1 MDLKTVFAALNET
14 QRNQIASYVD
24 NNRKVSKPVA
34 VTGWYRCKPCT
45 WTAWV
50 IPTDWHGGR
59 SMFVI
64 LAKPGRGRGGSV
76 TARTCTRTI
85 LAHYANADGMA
96 VVDAAYDQ
104 AQKSGEPIR
113 I

>member
-50 IPTDWHGGR
+50 IPTDWHSGR
-59 SMFVI
+59 SMFII
-64 LAKPGRGRGGSV
+64 LAKPGRGRVRSV
-76 TARTCTRTI
+76 ESIRRNVAKRRAAKAAKNARRR
-85 LAHYANADGMA
+85 N
-96 VVDAAYDQ
+96 
-104 AQKSGEPIR
+104 R
-113 I
+113 R